1 MSCDSTP
8 FLWCLPKETVSS
20 RQRKA
25 LFYLGGSTIRV
36 SAPAS
41 VIFTH
46 IRPTLGGGGAGFWRE
61 ARLKVSPAFSKAAG
75 CRGGALARAPQSAE
89 SSLCSQKRRRG
100 FQGEPSPG
108 VPPFSLL
115 FCVCADTL
123 GGFRYLALRF
133 DPISLVLAQ
142 RNGVEPPKKSA
153 FLPWRPHHSRER
165 CKSVDYTFLARLG
178 EGLGGL
184 TGRSSQLDAVGGD
197 VGASSSWERRVGLNG
212 CRGGTQK
219 RVSLGLHPVSLRK
232 SKEMEWNGQQGE
244 ETSTQENGAHVQGEN
259 KELSPRCP

>member
-1 MSCDSTP
+1 MRGNPRRGFPLFLYVSACAPLRWAVVFIPRCLSTP

-25 LFYLGGSTIRV
+25 PFYPGGSTIRV

-46 IRPTLGGGGAGFWRE
+46 LRPTLGGGGAGFWRE

-108 VPPFSLL
+108 VPPFIFFALY
-115 FCVCADTL
+115 VCAVTL
-123 GGFRYLALRF
+123 GGFR
-133 DPISLVLAQ
+133 
-142 RNGVEPPKKSA
+142 
-153 FLPWRPHHSRER
+153 
-165 CKSVDYTFLARLG
+165 
-178 EGLGGL
+178 
-184 TGRSSQLDAVGGD
+184 
-197 VGASSSWERRVGLNG
+197 
-212 CRGGTQK
+212 
-219 RVSLGLHPVSLRK
+219 
-232 SKEMEWNGQQGE
+232 
-244 ETSTQENGAHVQGEN
+244 
-259 KELSPRCP
+259 